1 MKVALFGYRRSG
13 KTTLLQALSGL
24 DRTGDVVAVPVP
36 DRRLDALATDASA
49 KKKTPVALEIS
60 DDPAGM
66 PEGGGKAEF
75 PESLRRAELAMIVLR
90 EFSDPSVPWHAEP
103 DPARDY
109 DAILTEMIVADL
121 ERIERRLERLAKEPN
136 AKKPGTPDYLQAT
149 LFSRLKPELEA
160 GKPISSAAL
169 DDSESAM
176 VHSFQFLTDKPFVV
190 VINTDEGKTEAT
202 EWEGSLAKQGVSVV
216 RLCAVLERDLA
227 LMPEEER
234 REFIEALGLEESAR
248 DRLVRAVYQTLDLVT
263 FYTAGEK
270 ETRAWPLRKGATAW
284 KAADTI
290 HSDIARG
297 FIRAE
302 VVSYADFE
310 ALGSVKECYRQGKM
324 RLEGKDY
331 VVQDGDILHI
341 RHKS

>member
-1 MKVALFGYRRSG
+1 L
-13 KTTLLQALSGL
+13 
-24 DRTGDVVAVPVP
+24 VV
-36 DRRLDALATDASA
+36 
-49 KKKTPVALEIS
+49 
-60 DDPAGM
+60 
-66 PEGGGKAEF
+66 
-75 PESLRRAELAMIVLR
+75 IVLR

-103 DPARDY
+103 NPARDY

-136 AKKPGTPDYLQAT
+136 AKKPGTAEYLQAT
-149 LFSRLKPELEA
+149 LFERMKPELEA
-160 GKPISSAAL
+160 GRPISAV
-169 DDSESAM
+169 AM
-176 VHSFQFLTDKPFVV
+176 DEAETAVAQSFQFLTDKPFVLV
-190 VINTDEGKTEAT
+190 VNADEGQVEPTP
-202 EWEGSLAKQGVSVV
+202 WERSLAEAGVSVV

-227 LMPEEER
+227 GMSEEER
-234 REFIEALGLEESAR
+234 REFIEALGLKETAR
-248 DRLVRAVYQTLDLVT
+248 DRLVRAVYETLDLVT

-270 ETRAWPLRKGATAW
+270 DTRAWPLRKGATAW

-310 ALGSVKECYRQGKM
+310 ALGSVKECYRQGRM
-324 RLEGKDY
+324 RLEGKEY